1 MEALLPTI
9 FVVCLMLSF
18 LLSGM
23 EAGVLAL
30 SRIRIRQQMR
40 AGNPRAKALYEYLEK
55 PEAFLWTI
63 LVGNTLANFAVVS
76 IGAIVLY
83 RQFGA
88 HPVLL
93 LLTFCGGVVLFYTLF
108 ELLPKI
114 LFRLYPNRLCMFL
127 AIPFRLIHLA
137 LRPLVALMTIVS
149 DTFLRWTGG
158 KRFTG
163 HLFGNRD
170 ELRLVMQE
178 SAQSFTSEERAMIN
192 RVLDLQNLSVG
203 HVAIP
208 LSSVVMVEETTP
220 ASELF
225 RVFRE
230 RAFSRV
236 PVWRLENKQRKI
248 VGIVVLKTLIFES
261 PAPPSNQTARDF
273 LKSALFLD
281 SEMRLERA
289 LRQMQRSGQRLAI
302 VLDRSGRESGIISL
316 DDILQVIFGL
326 GKSPTDRDVATQP

>member
-1 MEALLPTI
+1 METVLPTI
-9 FVVCLMLSF
+9 FALCLMLSF

-30 SRIRIRQQMR
+30 SRIRIRHQMR
-40 AGNPRAKALYEYLEK
+40 AGNARARVLYEYLER
-55 PEAFLWTI
+55 PEPFLWTI

-83 RQFGA
+83 RQFA
-88 HPVLL
+88 NEPVLL
-93 LLTFCGGVVLFYTLF
+93 LLTFCAGVLLFYTLF

-114 LFRLYPNRLCMFL
+114 LFRLYPNRLCIFL
-127 AIPFRLIHLA
+127 AVPFRVIHFA
-137 LRPLVALMTIVS
+137 LRPLVALMTVVS
-149 DTFLRWTGG
+149 DTFLRRTGG

-178 SAQSFTSEERAMIN
+178 SAQSFTSEERVMIN

-203 HVAIP
+203 HIAVP
-208 LSSVVMVEETTP
+208 LTKVVMVEENTP
-220 ASELF
+220 VRDLF
-225 RVFRE
+225 TVFRE

-236 PVWRLENKQRKI
+236 PVWRLENKQQKI
-248 VGIVVLKTLIFES
+248 VGIVVLKTLIFDAE
-261 PAPPSNQTARDF
+261 PDSNQTARDS

-281 SEMRLERA
+281 SETRLERA

-316 DDILQVIFGL
+316 HDILQVIFGL
-326 GKSPTDRDVATQP
+326 GESAG

>member
-1 MEALLPTI
+1 METLLPTI
-9 FVVCLMLSF
+9 LVLCLMLSF

-30 SRIRIRQQMR
+30 SRIRIRHQMR
-40 AGNPRAKALYEYLEK
+40 AGNARARVLHEYLER
-55 PEAFLWTI
+55 PEPFLWTI

-76 IGAIVLY
+76 IAAVVLH
-83 RQFGA
+83 RQFVDQ
-88 HPVLL
+88 PVLL
-93 LLTFCGGVVLFYTLF
+93 LLTFCAGVLLFYTLF

-114 LFRLYPNRLCMFL
+114 LFRLYPNRICIFL
-127 AIPFRLIHLA
+127 AVPFRLIHFA
-137 LRPLVALMTIVS
+137 LRPLVALMTVVS

-178 SAQSFTSEERAMIN
+178 SAQSFSSEERTMIN

-203 HVAIP
+203 HIAVP
-208 LSSVVMVEETTP
+208 LTKVVMVEESTP
-220 ASELF
+220 VRDLF
-225 RVFRE
+225 TLFRE

-236 PVWRLENKQRKI
+236 PVWRPENKQQKI
-248 VGIVVLKTLIFES
+248 VGIVVLKTLIFDAEADS
-261 PAPPSNQTARDF
+261 TQTARDF

-281 SEMRLERA
+281 AETRLERA

-302 VLDRSGRESGIISL
+302 VLDRSGRETGIISL
-316 DDILQVIFGL
+316 HDILQLIFGL
-326 GKSPTDRDVATQP
+326 AKSAG

>member
-9 FVVCLMLSF
+9 FIVCLMLSF

-40 AGNPRAKALYEYLEK
+40 AGNPRAKALYEYLEN
-55 PEAFLWTI
+55 PEPFLWTI

-76 IGAIVLY
+76 IGAIVLD
-83 RQFGA
+83 RQFAA
-88 HPVLL
+88 HPVPLL
-93 LLTFCGGVVLFYTLF
+93 LAFCAGVVLFYTLF

-127 AIPFRLIHLA
+127 AIPFRLIHFA

-178 SAQSFTSEERAMIN
+178 SAQSFTSEERVMIN

-203 HVAIP
+203 HVAVP
-208 LSSVVMVEETTP
+208 LSSVVMVEEATP
-220 ASELF
+220 VNELF

-248 VGIVVLKTLIFES
+248 VGIAVLKTLIFEND
-261 PAPPSNQTARDF
+261 PGSNQTARDF

-316 DDILQVIFGL
+316 HDILQVIFGL
-326 GKSPTDRDVATQP
+326 GKSPSDRNIAAQP

>member
-1 MEALLPTI
+1 MEAFLPAI
-9 FVVCLMLSF
+9 FVLCLMLSF

-30 SRIRIRQQMR
+30 SRIRIRHQMR
-40 AGNPRAKALYEYLEK
+40 AGNARAAVLYEYLER
-55 PEAFLWTI
+55 PEPFLWTI

-76 IGAIVLY
+76 IGAVVL
-83 RQFGA
+83 QHEFA
-88 HPVLL
+88 SQPVLL
-93 LLTFCGGVVLFYTLF
+93 LLTFSAGVLLFYTLF

-114 LFRLYPNRLCMFL
+114 LFRLYPNRICIFL
-127 AIPFRLIHLA
+127 AVPFRLIHFA
-137 LRPLVALMTIVS
+137 LRPLVTVMTVVS
-149 DTFLRWTGG
+149 DIFLRRTGG

-178 SAQSFTSEERAMIN
+178 SAQSFTSEERVMIN

-203 HVAIP
+203 HIAVP
-208 LSSVVMVEETTP
+208 LAKVVMVEETTP
-220 ASELF
+220 VRDLF
-225 RVFRE
+225 NLFRE

-236 PVWRLENKQRKI
+236 PVWRLEGKQRKI
-248 VGIVVLKTLIFES
+248 VGIVVLKTLIFDTE
-261 PAPPSNQTARDF
+261 PDSNQLARDF

-281 SEMRLERA
+281 SETRLERA

-302 VLDRSGRESGIISL
+302 VLDRSGRESGLISL
-316 DDILQVIFGL
+316 HDILQVIFGL
-326 GKSPTDRDVATQP
+326 GKSAG